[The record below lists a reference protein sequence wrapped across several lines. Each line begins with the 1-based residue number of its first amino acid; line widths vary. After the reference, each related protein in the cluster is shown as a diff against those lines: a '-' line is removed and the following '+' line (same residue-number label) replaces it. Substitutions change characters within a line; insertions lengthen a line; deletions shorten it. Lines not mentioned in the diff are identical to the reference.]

1 MSQFANLDTEL
12 FLEKTLKF
20 ESGNINVEHVPISIE
35 DARFGILNLKAISSP
50 LSQEEFDFVFMI
62 DCSGSMSD
70 QCSDG
75 RSKMQHIIHTLKN
88 MILYFRENSIKIN
101 ITVDAFDD
109 KIYNIIK
116 RCTITD
122 DNYVAII
129 AKIDTISPRQST
141 DIELALNSVK
151 NTVAKIKTDFPQHS
165 IINIFMT
172 DGETNAGNTNHGHL
186 SELVDRTVTNAFI
199 GFGIDHDATL
209 LNAVS
214 NGERS
219 AYYFIDKLENS
230 GLVYGEILHGIVYKL
245 LTDVEIT
252 VQNGLIYDYKN
263 NVWVQTLKV
272 SEIVSEA
279 NKIYHIASSTPES
292 CSIILL
298 AKKTSEEDFQTHI
311 NSEETVSDDLTKYI
325 YRQRTLQHL
334 YIVGDFLKRK
344 NLSLNALFGVNRHS
358 IFDNYLQDDLMKQE
372 EKTIKEN
379 LRKFIEEMKKFMK
392 DNNIEDDKFMKNL
405 CDDIYISYRTFGT
418 RFAAMYNNAR
428 QTSQGTQRCYT
439 VSHTPQQDITF
450 DLYGNNLNL
459 NTPIRN
465 SMSRNVYPS
474 IPRLRRQR
482 HVTPYDEDNDATD
495 IIDNIIEL
503 NHVVSDFADTP
514 YLTPTSTQLMREISS
529 NRDILP
535 EIDEEKEESQ

>member
-1 MSQFANLDTEL
+1 MSQFTTEL

-20 ESGNINVEHVPISIE
+20 ESGNINVENVPISIE

-75 RSKMQHIIHTLKN
+75 RSKMQHIVHTLKN

-141 DIELALNSVK
+141 DIELALKSVK
-151 NTVAKIKTDFPQHS
+151 NTVEKIKTDFPNHNV
-165 IINIFMT
+165 INIFMT
-172 DGETNAGNTNHGHL
+172 DGEANAGNTNHIHL

-272 SEIVSEA
+272 GEIVSEA

-344 NLSLNALFGVNRHS
+344 NLSLNAQFGVNRHS
-358 IFDNYLQDDLMKQE
+358 IFDNHLQDDLMKQE

-379 LRKFIEEMKKFMK
+379 LCKFIEEMKKFMK

-459 NTPIRN
+459 NMPIRN
-465 SMSRNVYPS
+465 SITRNVYPS

-482 HVTPYDEDNDATD
+482 HVTPYDEDNDTTD